1 MLKYETKKKEVFAV
15 SKPRPKI
22 SRREKMKKEIRR
34 IALVFAVIFV
44 FMATS
49 FCFVSCGDTGENS
62 TPKSPVLP
70 SLTTTGDTTTS
81 GTTSANTTTTN
92 NVVPGTSGNTTST
105 TTPVIPSGS
114 FINPL
119 TGLKTTYDA
128 SSKRPVAIVV
138 DNINLA
144 LTHQTGLNQADI
156 LYETLVAPGITRF
169 LMVVS
174 NYTNLAD
181 ICNVRSAR
189 IFHID
194 IAANHNAILVCH
206 GGSTYEAF
214 ATVAS
219 MRLGGSWNEELGKN
233 TYGYINTKDE
243 YAFGTQEGGLKY
255 GTIKYYTGAYN
266 SGRVDLKYDTL
277 ITSRAL
283 LATLSS
289 NTSRFRLSGNSAD
302 GLTKQS
308 LKFVAAGTEKVM
320 AGASTATN
328 VILNFTMDN
337 FEGGKNVSYMLK
349 DGKYYRYQNGVA
361 HKDAVT
367 GEQLCFTNLITLFT
381 DVSRVQGTIEDPN
394 VASVKTTGSGSGYYF
409 HNGKCI
415 QINWSK
421 LTGDSALVLTTVTG
435 AELTLATGNTY
446 IAYLDNTNTSSAVI
460 YN

>member
-1 MLKYETKKKEVFAV
+1 
-15 SKPRPKI
+15 
-22 SRREKMKKEIRR
+22 MKKELRR
-34 IALVFAVIFV
+34 IALVFAVIFT

-49 FCFVSCGDTGENS
+49 FCFVSCGDGNS
-62 TPKSPVLP
+62 DATTKSPVLP
-70 SLTTTGDTTTS
+70 SLTTTGDATTGSTTTAN
-81 GTTSANTTTTN
+81 TTSA
-92 NVVPGTSGNTTST
+92 ST
-105 TTPVIPSGS
+105 TASSTTGGVVTPDGS

-119 TGLKTTYDA
+119 TGLKTSYDA
-128 SSKRPVAIVV
+128 SQKRPVAIVV

-144 LTHQTGLNQADI
+144 LPHQTGLNQADV

-174 NYTNLAD
+174 NYTNIANV
-181 ICNVRSAR
+181 CNVRSAR

-194 IAANHNAILVCH
+194 LAANHNAILVCH

-219 MRLGGSWNEELGKN
+219 MRLGGAWNEELGKN

-255 GTIKYYTGAYN
+255 GTIKYYTGTYN

-277 ITSRAL
+277 VTAGAL
-283 LATLSS
+283 IATLQSS
-289 NTSRFRLSGNSAD
+289 TSRFRLSGNSVD

-308 LKFVAAGTEKVM
+308 LKFVTAGTEKVM

-337 FEGGKNVSYMLK
+337 FEGDKNVSYMLK
-349 DGKYYRYQNGVA
+349 NGKYFRYQNGVA
-361 HKDAVT
+361 HTDAVT
-367 GEQLCFTNLITLFT
+367 GEQLAFTNLVTLFT
-381 DVSRVQGTIEDPN
+381 DVTRVNGTIEDPN
-394 VASVKTTGSGSGYYF
+394 VASVKTTGTGSGYYF
-409 HNGKCI
+409 YNGKCI
-415 QINWSK
+415 PINWSK

-435 AELTLATGNTY
+435 EELTLATGNTY
-446 IAYLDNTNTSSAVI
+446 IAYLDNTNTASAVI

>member
-1 MLKYETKKKEVFAV
+1 
-15 SKPRPKI
+15 
-22 SRREKMKKEIRR
+22 MKKEIRR
-34 IALVFAVIFV
+34 IALVFAVIFT
-44 FMATS
+44 FMAVS
-49 FCFVSCGDTGENS
+49 FCLVSCGDGGADS
-62 TPKSPVLP
+62 TTKNPVLP
-70 SLTTTGDTTTS
+70 TLTTGGDATTG

-92 NVVPGTSGNTTST
+92 NVVPGTSGTT
-105 TTPVIPSGS
+105 TTPVTPPTGEYV
-114 FINPL
+114 NPL

-128 SSKRPVAIVV
+128 SQKRPVAIVV
-138 DNINLA
+138 DNIGLA
-144 LTHQTGLNQADI
+144 LAHQTGLNQADI

-174 NYTNLAD
+174 NYTNLSNV
-181 ICNVRSAR
+181 CNVRSAR

-194 IAANHNAILVCH
+194 LAANHNAILVCH

-219 MRLGGSWNEELGKN
+219 MRLGGAWNEELGKN

-277 ITSRAL
+277 VTAGAL
-283 LATLSS
+283 IATLQS
-289 NTSRFRLSGNSAD
+289 NTSRFRLSGNSVD

-308 LKFVAAGTEKVM
+308 LKFAAAGTESAVM
-320 AGASTATN
+320 NGASTATN

-337 FEGGKNVSYMLK
+337 FEGDKNVSYMLK
-349 DGKYYRYQNGVA
+349 NGKYYRYQNGTA
-361 HKDAVT
+361 HTDSVT
-367 GEQLCFTNLITLFT
+367 GEQLCFTNLVTLFT
-381 DVSRVQGTIEDPN
+381 DVTRVQGTIEDPN
-394 VASVKTTGSGSGYYF
+394 VASVRTTGSGSGYYF
-409 HNGKCI
+409 YNGKCI
-415 QINWSK
+415 PINWSK
-421 LTGDSALVLTTVTG
+421 LTGDSALVLTTITG

>member
-1 MLKYETKKKEVFAV
+1 
-15 SKPRPKI
+15 
-22 SRREKMKKEIRR
+22 MKKELRR

-49 FCFVSCGDTGENS
+49 FCFVSCGDGSSDAT
-62 TPKSPVLP
+62 TKSPVLP
-70 SLTTTGDTTTS
+70 SLTTSGDATTGSTTTADTTATS
-81 GTTSANTTTTN
+81 ATTSATTGS
-92 NVVPGTSGNTTST
+92 VVTPEGT
-105 TTPVIPSGS
+105 

-128 SSKRPVAIVV
+128 SQKRPVAIVV

-144 LTHQTGLNQADI
+144 LPHQTGLTQADV

-174 NYTNLAD
+174 NYTTLKD
-181 ICNVRSAR
+181 VCNVRSAR

-194 IAANHNAILVCH
+194 LAANHNAILVCH

-219 MRLGGSWNEELGKN
+219 MRLGGAWNEELGKN

-243 YAFGTQEGGLKY
+243 YAFGTAEGGVKY
-255 GTIKYYTGAYN
+255 GTIKYYTGTYN
-266 SGRVDLKYDTL
+266 SGRTDLKYDTL
-277 ITSRAL
+277 VNAQAL
-283 LATLSS
+283 VATLGSI
-289 NTSRFRLSGNSAD
+289 TSRFRLSGNSAD

-308 LKFVAAGTEKVM
+308 LKPLTEGTNKDMGNAA
-320 AGASTATN
+320 TATT
-328 VILNFTMDN
+328 VVLNFTMDN
-337 FEGGKNVSYMLK
+337 FESDKNVSYMFK
-349 DGKYYRYQNGVA
+349 NGAYYRYQNGVA
-361 HKDAVT
+361 HTDSVT
-367 GEQLCFTNLITLFT
+367 GEQLHFTNLITLFT
-381 DVSRVQGTIEDPN
+381 DVSRVQGTVEDPN

-409 HNGKCI
+409 YNGKCI

-421 LTGDSALVLTTVTG
+421 LTGDSALTLTTATG
-435 AELTLATGNTY
+435 EELTLASGNTY
-446 IAYLDNTNTSSAVI
+446 IAYLDNTNTSYSVI